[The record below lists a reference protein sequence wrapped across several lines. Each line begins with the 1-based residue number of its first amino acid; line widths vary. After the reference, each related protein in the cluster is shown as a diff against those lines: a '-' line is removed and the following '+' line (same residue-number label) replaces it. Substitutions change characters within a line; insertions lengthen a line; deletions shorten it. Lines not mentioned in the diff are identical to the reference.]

1 MKNILIILL
10 LFLASCV
17 APKKCCAQYDVAEYI
32 KNYDLQATLKKHL
45 KLTCLWS
52 ELRLSLNMSS
62 SIQALLLIY
71 KEELRVIF
79 QVLKLA

>member
-32 KNYDLQATLKKHL
+32 KNYEGKAKQRLEAEKKERQGKAGVPPITTTIGLQ
-45 KLTCLWS
+45 
-52 ELRLSLNMSS
+52 LRISN
-62 SIQALLLIY
+62 
-71 KEELRVIF
+71 F
-79 QVLKLA
+79 LARTFGND